1 MLSFFEDE
9 EMMISFGEN
18 SAVTVKKSSQV
29 EPSFLLHLLNM
40 NEDFLCFQKLIY
52 FFSKSSSKHGQ
63 VKCTGSWGLGQQK
76 NGVHRFQKDTL
87 KLTSYNEEAMRHL
100 LVHL

>member
-52 FFSKSSSKHGQ
+52 FFFKK
-63 VKCTGSWGLGQQK
+63 
-76 NGVHRFQKDTL
+76 
-87 KLTSYNEEAMRHL
+87 
-100 LVHL
+100 